1 MADLNLTA
9 GLDTSDADKGFRNLQ
24 QSLAQLSQQV
34 QSQSGMMTGTFD
46 SLKSKGLEALG
57 ALGIATGL
65 KSFATQVATVRGEFQ
80 QLESAFTTLLG
91 SETKASSL
99 MEQLTHTAAIT
110 PFGLQD
116 VASAAKQL
124 LAYGTAADEVNDKI
138 MQLGN
143 IAAGLNLNMGYMSM
157 LYGTTA
163 TKDFMDTMDLKQH
176 KSQGIA
182 IDEEIAKVM
191 GVDKNE
197 VANLVTNRQVTS
209 AIYKQAIANLA
220 GNGGKFDGM
229 MENQSKT
236 ITGQISNIEDAV
248 TMMFNE
254 IGKSTEGVISSVLS
268 GAQWVVENY
277 EKVATAIGTV
287 VAAYGS
293 YKAALVT
300 MAAINKSYANAEI
313 ESLQKI
319 LGIKEEDTTAVD
331 ARIKKL
337 VEEGQITQEQ
347 AQKIL
352 ELREEVQKK
361 IEAEN
366 EEIRTQQE
374 KIAGYDEET
383 KRQNSIIK
391 NAKDNMAAA
400 KETAAAN
407 KEQLQATQARAAKLE
422 ESINA
427 QKEEV
432 EAAQKAWDAIKDVEA
447 EKEKAA
453 EAQGLQFVEPEELTR
468 LNEAK
473 NKLADLNAVYE
484 TNAKQQQKL
493 AEAIEANVNE
503 QMDMADVIANA
514 NDTKKNIRSDKKSA
528 KDALTEAETRA
539 QTLAMELNTA
549 ATHKNNAAKQAA
561 SLIGKQVTQ
570 VWKGLTTAIK
580 ANPLGFIASG
590 VIMLI
595 GLIKEFATYQTD
607 WEKAQDGINQSMNK
621 GIASAAGEIAKL
633 QSLNERVKESKE
645 ALDKA
650 KEAQEGHAQSADKN
664 SKAVGDEEK
673 ATTDASDAQAEYNRV
688 KMEVISQFGEYHKGL
703 ENEYDALV
711 KNNSLYETLTTN
723 IMEYHMRKAK
733 ADASDKAVET
743 YQESVGEQFDD
754 TDEII
759 KKYKGQALRSADR
772 KVESGKMTAE
782 ERKQLETDWT
792 AAEKEIKRAIM
803 NGTLSYSFEKGLQV
817 LKKTGVDA
825 NGNDVFED
833 TLSARTKELTEA
845 RDAVT
850 GVETNIFAKVGTNVA
865 KQAKL
870 LQDSLNDIEDKYEYA
885 FESNG
890 LKAPTSSSASGV
902 ADGIVKEG
910 DYNSEWLK
918 KKTEQIKQ
926 AEEEYNQAVKDL
938 KAGKRYQPLGTTDEA
953 DMKDIDNEYVAG
965 KKAAWDKAL
974 KEYQE
979 GTGESFYAGKNRVK
993 LVKGGGEKTVDAM
1006 ATRKEREQLSREME
1020 EAERKA
1026 GEAAINAIRQR
1037 MLDEEQAEINLM
1049 DNSYAKRIAQRNLD
1063 NKKEILAIYAEAEQQ
1078 KEAVIEA
1085 AKQRFDAEESMR
1097 EKSANLKGLYYEKK
1111 TFDRQAFI
1119 DSQIDE
1125 EGMGER
1131 SDFYIIDQAAAKK
1144 YDTTI
1149 KAQGKAQDDQWQQ
1162 DLASYKEFWTNILKI
1177 NQDYIAQTQ
1186 ELDKQVEAGTLTQG
1200 QADTMRQAAKMNYDD
1215 EMAKAGADGSLN
1227 GIGAQQTEADIAA
1240 LAQAA
1245 LTKDMET
1252 LNSML
1257 RDALTAIDGMTDG
1270 DKKAEPETVAVLKAK
1285 VEALQ
1290 ARIKELQSQKNS
1302 NVGDAKG
1309 IKSTIKVWKS
1319 WGDTVSQTGNVF
1331 SELGDSISGAFGDAL
1346 NIVGEITQGTT
1357 DVINSLVS
1365 FADTSM
1371 TTVQTT
1377 SETTSEA
1384 IQTVEKATV
1393 ILAIIEAAIK
1403 LFNLVDGFL
1412 NSDDSREVW
1421 QAAVDKQAAVNKM
1434 TDAVNDYRTAVIK
1447 AQQEEES
1454 WFSSTGFDNIT
1465 NSIETAQDAMEKY
1478 NNKVNQQQVEYQ
1490 NEKGGRSF
1498 LQRLGRVFV
1507 ATGLGVTG
1515 TAAMIK
1521 NKQDEKSN
1529 VSTNMVNAIDNL
1541 RFETQSAKKGKFFKK
1556 GRDQKTVDLRTW
1568 AKQTYGTDLFD
1579 EDGMID
1585 TEMAENIIENYG
1597 DKLVGETKAT
1607 LQALIDDAEAYKE
1620 AMDSLK
1626 ETVSEWYSPLV
1637 DNMTDA
1643 LLNWLDTGE
1652 DVLTTFEDSAGETFR
1667 SIAQQMVKTL
1677 IQSTV
1682 YDGFSDKVQALA
1694 EQYGKG
1700 EITMDEMY
1708 AKSLEYTET
1717 AMQTAEEAMP
1727 QLKNCMEKI
1736 DELGKQYGIDISGD
1750 AEEQQATYGGYETM
1764 SEETGTEL
1772 SGRFSAM
1779 YIVQS
1784 QHLALAQGM
1793 AEKMETSLNV
1803 LAMNNSIVNDI
1814 RTLHSQSNNLLTS
1827 LLKVTSNM
1835 YGNWSERI
1843 EHIEKYTKNMQ

>member
-9 GLDTSDADKGFRNLQ
+9 GLDTTDADKGFKNLQ
-24 QSLAQLSQQV
+24 QSLTQLSQQV
-34 QSQSGMMTGTFD
+34 QSQSSMMTGAFD
-46 SLKSKGLEALG
+46 SLKSKGMEALG

-65 KSFATQVATVRGEFQ
+65 KSFAMQVATVRGEFQ

-163 TKDFMDTMDLKQH
+163 TKGFMDTMDLKQH

-197 VANLVTNRQVTS
+197 VASLVTNRQVTS

-268 GAQWVVENY
+268 EAQWVVENY

-383 KRQNSIIK
+383 KRQNRIIK

-407 KEQLQATQARAAKLE
+407 KEQLQATQTRAAKLK

-453 EAQGLQFVEPEELTR
+453 EAQGLQFVDSEELTR
-468 LNEAK
+468 LNKAK
-473 NKLADLNAVYE
+473 DKLADLNAVYE
-484 TNAKQQQKL
+484 TNTKQQQKL

-503 QMDMADVIANA
+503 QMDMADVIAYA

-528 KDALTEAETRA
+528 KEALTEAETRA

-743 YQESVGEQFDD
+743 YQESVGEQFDE

-759 KKYKGQALRSADR
+759 KKYKGQALANADR
-772 KVESGKMTAE
+772 KVENGKMTAD
-782 ERKQLETDWT
+782 ERKQLEADWT

-833 TLSARTKELTEA
+833 TLSARTKELTKA
-845 RDAVT
+845 RDAVS
-850 GVETNIFAKVGTNVA
+850 GVETNIFAKVGTNVT
-865 KQAKL
+865 KQSKL

-890 LKAPTSSSASGV
+890 LKAPTSSSANGT
-902 ADGIVKEG
+902 ADGVVRGG

-918 KKTEQIKQ
+918 KKTEQIRQ
-926 AEEEYNQAVKDL
+926 AEADYNQAVKDL
-938 KAGKRYQPLGTTDEA
+938 KAGKRYQPLGTTDET
-953 DMKDIDNEYVAG
+953 DMKDVDNEYVAG

-979 GTGESFYAGKNRVK
+979 GTNESYYAGKNRVK

-1006 ATRKEREQLSREME
+1006 ATRKELEQLSREME
-1020 EAERKA
+1020 EAERKS

-1097 EKSANLKGLYYEKK
+1097 EKSANLKGRYYEKK

-1131 SDFYIIDQAAAKK
+1131 SDFYLIDQAAAKK

-1149 KAQGKAQDDQWQQ
+1149 KAQGKAQDEQWQQ

-1177 NQDYIAQTQ
+1177 NQDYIAQAQ
-1186 ELDKQVEAGTLTQG
+1186 ELDKQVKAGTLTQG

-1227 GIGAQQTEADIAA
+1227 SIGVQQTEADIAA
-1240 LAQAA
+1240 LAQAT
-1245 LTKDMET
+1245 LTKDMEI
-1252 LNSML
+1252 LNGML
-1257 RDALTAIDGMTDG
+1257 QNALTAIDGMTDG
-1270 DKKAEPETVAVLKAK
+1270 DKKTEPETVAVLKAK

-1302 NVGDAKG
+1302 NAGDTKD

-1319 WGDTVSQTGNVF
+1319 WSETVSLTGNVF
-1331 SELGDSISGAFGDAL
+1331 MELGDSIGGAFGDAL
-1346 NIVGEITQGTT
+1346 NIVGQITQATT
-1357 DVINSLVS
+1357 DVIDSLVS

-1377 SETTSEA
+1377 SETTSKA
-1384 IQTVEKATV
+1384 IQAVEKATV
-1393 ILAIIEAAIK
+1393 ILAIIETAIK

-1412 NSDDSREVW
+1412 NNDDSREAW

-1454 WFSSTGFDNIT
+1454 WFSSSGFDSIT

-1498 LQRLGRVFV
+1498 IQRLGRVFV

-1515 TAAMIK
+1515 TAAIIK
-1521 NKQDEKSN
+1521 NKQDEKN

-1568 AKQTYGTDLFD
+1568 AKQTYGADLFD

-1652 DVLTTFEDSAGETFR
+1652 DVLSTFEDNAGETFR

-1700 EITMDEMY
+1700 EITIDEMY

-1727 QLKNCMEKI
+1727 QLKNYMEKI

-1835 YGNWSERI
+1835 YSNWSERI